1 MQRFRILALG
11 GGGTKGFLE
20 VGALELLEER
30 VGPLHEHF
38 TEGVYGCSIGSI
50 LGTAVAFGVPVIK
63 VRELFKQ
70 FPVSELFKLDMNIG
84 DIIAKKGIFSMDY
97 LESKL
102 ISAFNSIQIP
112 IEKKNIGDALVPLRI
127 QASNISKGIPT
138 IFQKNVPVVKAILAS
153 SCIPFVFRPQQINDS
168 LYVDGGFLTNLLMT
182 TIPEADHEKTLCFS
196 IIHSDPYITPAK
208 LKTLNPVD
216 YAYKMYKTSCLY
228 ERKKTPIKNNLD
240 LFYDKG
246 NGLTSWTTVEQDEMI
261 LVGRT
266 LTQNFLTERGY

>member
-20 VGALELLEER
+20 LGALEILEEK

-38 TEGVYGCSIGSI
+38 TDGVYGCSIGSI

-63 VRELFKQ
+63 ARELFKQ
-70 FPVSELFKLDMNIG
+70 FPITEMFKLDMNIG
-84 DIIAKKGIFSMDY
+84 DILAKKGIFSMDY
-97 LESKL
+97 LEQKL
-102 ISAFNSIQIP
+102 ITAFNSVHIP
-112 IEKKNIGDALVPLRI
+112 IQDKYIGDSLIPLRI
-127 QASNISKGIPT
+127 QASNITKGIPA
-138 IFQKNVPVVKAILAS
+138 IFQKNVPVLKAILAS

-168 LYVDGGFLTNLLMT
+168 LYVDGGFLTNVLMT

-196 IIHSDPYITPAK
+196 IVHSDPCISPAK
-208 LKTLNPVD
+208 LTKMNPVD
-216 YAYKMYKTSCLY
+216 YVYKLYKTSCLY
-228 ERKKTPIKNNLD
+228 ERKKTPMKNNLD

-246 NGLTSWTTVEQDEMI
+246 NGLTAWTAIEQDEMI

-266 LTQNFLTERGY
+266 LTQNFLAERGY

>member
-1 MQRFRILALG
+1 
-11 GGGTKGFLE
+11 
-20 VGALELLEER
+20 
-30 VGPLHEHF
+30 
-38 TEGVYGCSIGSI
+38 
-50 LGTAVAFGVPVIK
+50 
-63 VRELFKQ
+63 
-70 FPVSELFKLDMNIG
+70 MNIG

-97 LESKL
+97 LETKL
-102 ISAFNSIQIP
+102 VSAFNSIQIP
-112 IEKKNIGDALVPLRI
+112 IEKKNIGDALIPLRI

-168 LYVDGGFLTNLLMT
+168 LYVDGGFLTNVLMT

-208 LKTLNPVD
+208 LKTMNPVD

-228 ERKKTPIKNNLD
+228 ERKKTPFKNNLD

-246 NGLTSWTTVEQDEMI
+246 NGLTSWTPVEQDEMV

>member
-208 LKTLNPVD
+208 LKTMNPVD

>member
-20 VGALELLEER
+20 IGALELLEER

-50 LGTAVAFGVPVIK
+50 LGTAVAFGVPVVK

-97 LESKL
+97 LETKL

-168 LYVDGGFLTNLLMT
+168 LYVDGGFLTNVLMT

-208 LKTLNPVD
+208 LKTMNPVD

-228 ERKKTPIKNNLD
+228 ERKKTPFKNNLD

-246 NGLTSWTTVEQDEMI
+246 NSLTSWTTVEQDEMI

>member
-97 LESKL
+97 LETKL

-127 QASNISKGIPT
+127 QASNISKGIPA

-168 LYVDGGFLTNLLMT
+168 LYVDGGFLTNVLMT

-196 IIHSDPYITPAK
+196 IIHSDPHITPAK
-208 LKTLNPVD
+208 LKTMNPVD

-246 NGLTSWTTVEQDEMI
+246 NGLTSWTTVEQDEMV

>member
-196 IIHSDPYITPAK
+196 IIHSDPHITPAK
-208 LKTLNPVD
+208 LKTMNPVD

>member
-112 IEKKNIGDALVPLRI
+112 IEKK
-127 QASNISKGIPT
+127 
-138 IFQKNVPVVKAILAS
+138 IL
-153 SCIPFVFRPQQINDS
+153 
-168 LYVDGGFLTNLLMT
+168 
-182 TIPEADHEKTLCFS
+182 
-196 IIHSDPYITPAK
+196 
-208 LKTLNPVD
+208 
-216 YAYKMYKTSCLY
+216 
-228 ERKKTPIKNNLD
+228 
-240 LFYDKG
+240 
-246 NGLTSWTTVEQDEMI
+246 EM
-261 LVGRT
+261 L
-266 LTQNFLTERGY
+266 

>member
-38 TEGVYGCSIGSI
+38 VDGVYGCSIGSI
-50 LGTAVAFGVPVIK
+50 LGTAVAFGVPVVK

-97 LESKL
+97 LETKL

-112 IEKKNIGDALVPLRI
+112 IEKKNIGDALIPLRI

-168 LYVDGGFLTNLLMT
+168 LYVDGGFLTNVLMT

-208 LKTLNPVD
+208 LKTMNPVD

-246 NGLTSWTTVEQDEMI
+246 NGLTSWTPVEQDEMV

>member
-20 VGALELLEER
+20 LGALELLEER

-50 LGTAVAFGVPVIK
+50 LGTAVAFGVPVAK
-63 VRELFKQ
+63 ARELFRQ
-70 FPVSELFKLDMNIG
+70 FPISEMFKLDMNIG
-84 DIIAKKGIFSMDY
+84 DILAKKGIFSMDY
-97 LESKL
+97 LETKL
-102 ISAFNSIQIP
+102 ISAFNSVQIP
-112 IEKKNIGDALVPLRI
+112 IEQKKIGDAIIPLRI
-127 QASNISKGIPT
+127 QASNITKGIPT
-138 IFQKNVPVVKAILAS
+138 IFQKNVPVIKAILAS

-168 LYVDGGFLTNLLMT
+168 LYVDGGFLTNVLMT
-182 TIPEADHEKTLCFS
+182 IIPESEHEKTLSFS
-196 IIHSDPYITPAK
+196 IIHSDPHISPAK
-208 LKTLNPVD
+208 LKTMNPVD
-216 YAYKMYKTSCLY
+216 YVYKMYKTSCLY
-228 ERKKTPIKNNLD
+228 ERKKTPMKNNLD

-246 NGLTSWTTVEQDEMI
+246 NGLTSWTTVEQDEMM

>member
-50 LGTAVAFGVPVIK
+50 LGTAVAFGVPVVK

-84 DIIAKKGIFSMDY
+84 DIIAKKGIFSMYY

-168 LYVDGGFLTNLLMT
+168 LYVDGGFLTNVLMT

-208 LKTLNPVD
+208 LKTMNPVD

-246 NGLTSWTTVEQDEMI
+246 NGLTSWTTVEQDEMM

>member
-50 LGTAVAFGVPVIK
+50 LGTAVAFGVPVVK

-168 LYVDGGFLTNLLMT
+168 LYVDGGFLTNVLMT

-208 LKTLNPVD
+208 LKTMNPVD

>member
-38 TEGVYGCSIGSI
+38 VDGVYGCSIGSI

-97 LESKL
+97 LETKL
-102 ISAFNSIQIP
+102 VSAFNSIQIP
-112 IEKKNIGDALVPLRI
+112 IEKKNIGDALIPLRI

-168 LYVDGGFLTNLLMT
+168 LYVDGGFLTNVLMT

-208 LKTLNPVD
+208 LKTMNPVD

-246 NGLTSWTTVEQDEMI
+246 NGLTSWTPVEQDEMV

>member
-11 GGGTKGFLE
+11 GGGTKGFLD
-20 VGALELLEER
+20 VGALEFLEER

-50 LGTAVAFGVPVIK
+50 LGTAVAFGVPVVK

-208 LKTLNPVD
+208 LKTMNPVD

-246 NGLTSWTTVEQDEMI
+246 NGLTSWTTVEQDEMM

>member
-50 LGTAVAFGVPVIK
+50 LGTAVAFGVPVVK

-168 LYVDGGFLTNLLMT
+168 LYVDGGFLTNVLMT

-208 LKTLNPVD
+208 LKTMNPVD

-246 NGLTSWTTVEQDEMI
+246 NGLTSWTTVEQDEMM

>member
-38 TEGVYGCSIGSI
+38 VDGVYGCSIGSI

-97 LESKL
+97 LETKL
-102 ISAFNSIQIP
+102 VSAFNSIQIP
-112 IEKKNIGDALVPLRI
+112 IEKKNIGDALIPLRI

-168 LYVDGGFLTNLLMT
+168 LYVDGGFLTNVLMT

-208 LKTLNPVD
+208 LKTMNPVD

-228 ERKKTPIKNNLD
+228 ERRKTPVKNNLD

-246 NGLTSWTTVEQDEMI
+246 NGLTSWTPVEQDEMV

>member
-38 TEGVYGCSIGSI
+38 VDGVYGCSIGSI

-97 LESKL
+97 LETKL
-102 ISAFNSIQIP
+102 VSAFNSIQIP
-112 IEKKNIGDALVPLRI
+112 IEKKNIGDALIPLRI

-168 LYVDGGFLTNLLMT
+168 LYVDGGFLTNVLMT

-208 LKTLNPVD
+208 LKTMNPVD

-228 ERKKTPIKNNLD
+228 ERRKTPFKNNLD

-246 NGLTSWTTVEQDEMI
+246 NGLTSWTPVEQDEMV

>member
-38 TEGVYGCSIGSI
+38 VDGVYGCSIGSI

-97 LESKL
+97 LETKL

-112 IEKKNIGDALVPLRI
+112 IEKKNIGDALIPLRI

-168 LYVDGGFLTNLLMT
+168 LYVDGGFLTNVLMT

-208 LKTLNPVD
+208 LKTMNPVD

-228 ERKKTPIKNNLD
+228 ERRKTPIKNNLD

-246 NGLTSWTTVEQDEMI
+246 NGLTSWTPVEQDEMV

>member
-20 VGALELLEER
+20 LGALELLEER

-50 LGTAVAFGVPVIK
+50 LGTAVAFGVPVAK
-63 VRELFKQ
+63 ARDLFRQ
-70 FPVSELFKLDMNIG
+70 FPISEMFKLDMNIG
-84 DIIAKKGIFSMDY
+84 DILAKKGIFSMDY
-97 LESKL
+97 LETKL
-102 ISAFNSIQIP
+102 ISAFNSVQIP
-112 IEKKNIGDALVPLRI
+112 IEQKKIGDAIIPLRI
-127 QASNISKGIPT
+127 QASNITKGIPT
-138 IFQKNVPVVKAILAS
+138 IFQKNVPVIKAILAS

-168 LYVDGGFLTNLLMT
+168 LYVDGGFLTNVLMT
-182 TIPEADHEKTLCFS
+182 IIPESEHDKTLSFS
-196 IIHSDPYITPAK
+196 IIHSDPHISPAK
-208 LKTLNPVD
+208 LKTMNPVD
-216 YAYKMYKTSCLY
+216 YVYKMYKTSCLY
-228 ERKKTPIKNNLD
+228 ERKKTPMKNNLD

-246 NGLTSWTTVEQDEMI
+246 NGLTSWTTVEQDEMM

>member
-168 LYVDGGFLTNLLMT
+168 LYVDGGFLTNVLMT

-196 IIHSDPYITPAK
+196 IIHSDPHITPAK
-208 LKTLNPVD
+208 LKTMNPVD

-246 NGLTSWTTVEQDEMI
+246 NGLTSWTTVEQDEMM